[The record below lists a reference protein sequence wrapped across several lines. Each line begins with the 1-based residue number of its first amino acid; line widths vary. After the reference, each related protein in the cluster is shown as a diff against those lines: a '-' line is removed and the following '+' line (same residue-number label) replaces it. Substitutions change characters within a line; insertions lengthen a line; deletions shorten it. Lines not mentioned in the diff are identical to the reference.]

1 MLPDDRALD
10 ALLVRRAL
18 DVTPVAIR
26 GPTEICLKGRVPRRG
41 TIFSLRLGKF
51 QSVFVTGVWM
61 KRVDTLRLT
70 AQECE
75 PRSDAAKDTEV
86 KKIYQALARQWQEMA
101 DQIERQ
107 LDW

>member
-1 MLPDDRALD
+1 
-10 ALLVRRAL
+10 
-18 DVTPVAIR
+18 
-26 GPTEICLKGRVPRRG
+26 
-41 TIFSLRLGKF
+41 
-51 QSVFVTGVWM
+51 M
-61 KRVDTLRLT
+61 KRVDTLRHT

-75 PRSDAAKDTEV
+75 RRSDAAKDTEV